1 MKNVFFSVL
10 VLFMLAVSMLGNVN
24 LVKAD
29 PIQNLSISQA
39 TITPQKIIKDV
50 QETVTVLFVLSN
62 TAANDM
68 TLDITT
74 NRPRTTDTQHFLTVE
89 NANVG
94 ANYPYTIENDYSLPA
109 NEPRTIDFTVTL
121 PQNEEGT
128 GTYTGT
134 ITVTDQDGDT
144 LTRDYS
150 IVVENSNPAVSVSG
164 LTDNQIVITS
174 EEENVKTKEFTL
186 ANSGNRNLNDLTLKI
201 EGGTFSDDT
210 ETISFRAKF
219 GDDVFRNVVLN
230 TPLEMASDLN
240 TGSSSTITI
249 EATIPQDINLDN
261 YIGRIVIADT
271 AHAQAT
277 VTIPL
282 TIKIEPEIC
291 SDGRISNGISGS
303 VDGPQSGNLRISIS
317 NPDRNDDFKIN
328 DEISIEVEVENK
340 ENKDLDVIA
349 EAVLYDLDRNKK
361 ILPVSSDSL
370 EVEKDSR
377 EDFDFTMIVPN
388 DEDIDPGNTYIL
400 YIKAYEDGDED
411 QYCNYDS
418 VEIDL
423 ERDDDAVVINSFTIN
438 PTVALQESSIS
449 FRVGVENI
457 GTDEQRDAYI
467 VLRNEELNLN
477 LRSNVFDLKKYD
489 KSGNDYIFTQTF
501 TVPKDVDA
509 KDYTI
514 EAVVY
519 YNNERDTASKSGT
532 LTVQA
537 KESGEE
543 EAITPTAAT
552 GPVTYTPT
560 GASIFDGLDSTKTLF
575 IIGDIVLVILAVL
588 FLILIFK
595 KK

>member
-201 EGGTFSDDT
+201 EGGTFFDGT
-210 ETISFRAKF
+210 KTISFRAKF

-291 SDGRISNGISGS
+291 SDGRISNSVA

-457 GTDEQRDAYI
+457 GTDEQRDTYI
-467 VLRNEELNLN
+467 ILRNEELNLN